1 MYQIFPGP
9 LTPVTHTKQVIDFCL
24 EQIRNGPTASCLNS
38 RSTSNSMSSLQSVD
52 PSSRASFYLLWN
64 FLILLL
70 RQRGV
75 FVGSDIAELLL
86 KNKEEFPYE
95 QHQLNS
101 TKLSTAQKDSGEP
114 LSDVESKD
122 DSNDAFS
129 NDSEQPSL
137 SEKEITEKFRQYLLY
152 GSINEAL
159 EWATDNNLWGH
170 ALFLASKM
178 DRRSHANVMIKFAN
192 KLPLADPLQT
202 LYQLKSGRVPLSVTV
217 SRISSLKY
225 RFHVINIFSQIFSK
239 NIVSNRA
246 LKMKNGEIGD
256 HIWL

>member
-1 MYQIFPGP
+1 MFPGP
-9 LTPVTHTKQVIDFCL
+9 LTPVSHTKQVIDFCL
-24 EQIRNGPTASCLNS
+24 EQIRNGPNVPSLNS

-52 PSSRASFYLLWN
+52 QPSRASFALLWN

-70 RQRGV
+70 RQRGA

-86 KNKEEFPYE
+86 KNKGEFPYE
-95 QHQLNS
+95 QQQLNS
-101 TKLSTAQKDSGEP
+101 TKLSNAQKDNGDN

-122 DSNDAFS
+122 ESNDASS
-129 NDSEQPSL
+129 NDSEQATL
-137 SEKEITEKFRQYLLY
+137 SEKEVTEKFREFLLY

-159 EWATDNNLWGH
+159 EWATENNLWGH

-217 SRISSLKY
+217 SS
-225 RFHVINIFSQIFSK
+225 RFTLAQHY
-239 NIVSNRA
+239 
-246 LKMKNGEIGD
+246 
-256 HIWL
+256 

>member
-1 MYQIFPGP
+1 
-9 LTPVTHTKQVIDFCL
+9 
-24 EQIRNGPTASCLNS
+24 
-38 RSTSNSMSSLQSVD
+38 MSSLQSVD
-52 PSSRASFYLLWN
+52 RTSRASFSLLWN

-75 FVGSDIAELLL
+75 FVGSDISELLL
-86 KNKEEFPYE
+86 KNRDDFPYE
-95 QHQLNS
+95 QQQQQQQLNS
-101 TKLSTAQKDSGEP
+101 TKLSKDNGDH

-137 SEKEITEKFRQYLLY
+137 SEKQVTEKFREFLLY

-192 KLPLADPLQT
+192 KLPLVDPLNT
-202 LYQLKSGRVPLSVTV
+202 LYQLKSGRIPLSVTV
-217 SRISSLKY
+217 SPY
-225 RFHVINIFSQIFSK
+225 SK
-239 NIVSNRA
+239 V
-246 LKMKNGEIGD
+246 
-256 HIWL
+256 